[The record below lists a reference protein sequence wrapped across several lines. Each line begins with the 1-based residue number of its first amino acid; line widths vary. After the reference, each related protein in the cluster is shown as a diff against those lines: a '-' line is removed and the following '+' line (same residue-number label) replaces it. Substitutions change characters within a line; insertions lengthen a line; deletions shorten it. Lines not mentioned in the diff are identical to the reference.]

1 MANFPPYQYQSQ
13 MVGYGQQMQPYY
25 QVQQPQQA
33 QEQLFCRPATNFEEV
48 QAYPVD
54 FSGRP
59 MTFHGPGLQ
68 KIWIKAFDP
77 NTGGS
82 VVAEY
87 HKATAAEP
95 AKPAVPTMED
105 FQGLKA
111 TVMDL
116 QDEVTRLR
124 SMRRRATK
132 ETEVSE
138 DA

>member
-1 MANFPPYQYQSQ
+1 MANFPPYQYQPQ

-68 KIWIKAFDP
+68 KIWVKAFDP

-87 HKATAAEP
+87 HKASAAEP
-95 AKPAVPTMED
+95 AKPTVPTMED

-111 TVMDL
+111 AVMEL

-124 SMRRRATK
+124 GMRRRATK

-138 DA
+138 DV